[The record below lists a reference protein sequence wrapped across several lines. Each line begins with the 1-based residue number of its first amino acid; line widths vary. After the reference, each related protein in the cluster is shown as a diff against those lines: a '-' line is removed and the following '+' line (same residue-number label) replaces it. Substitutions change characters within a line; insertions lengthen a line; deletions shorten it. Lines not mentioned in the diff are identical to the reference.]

1 MIKKILLA
9 KFNVIIFLLFAFSV
23 KTNGQ
28 TSTSGGAYIWSTA
41 TSWTP
46 TVVPADAINVIVNN
60 PLTLD
65 QNLTIGTGNYTF
77 NQDVTDQPGGS
88 NYNLTNLNASGS
100 LTIASGTTTIG
111 GVTNIGGNAT
121 FTLTVKSGAT
131 LIIGTSGSTSN
142 NFLIGNKASITI
154 EQGATFIVYG
164 NIVNSN
170 STGAFIVNGLL
181 QVYGDYITDNGN
193 IDISGTTGQFYT
205 TGAMT
210 TQGSSSQ
217 IYGSS
222 NNCISNCSGTSLGC
236 GTSNPDNAYT
246 AKIAPQSQTVCS
258 GGTITTM
265 TFTTDAPSPTYQW
278 EYCLTAGGTYSTILG
293 QTSSSYAPSSLTVT
307 TWYRVKYTSSAS
319 GCGTKYS
326 APIPVY
332 VSASTYTQSTAGQTL
347 CGGVF
352 GPISVSAYGSSLTYQ
367 WYSNIGASNSGGS
380 LISGATS
387 NSYTPSSTTGGTQYY
402 YCVINS
408 SCVVPVKTAVSG
420 AFTVNLNSAV
430 ATSSSPVLCVN
441 TLMTNITHTTTGAT
455 GIGTGTGLPMG
466 LSASWSSNT
475 ITISGTPTVTGA
487 FNYSIPLTGGCGTV
501 SATGIITVNGN
512 NTVGVAS
519 SAPTL
524 CINTAL
530 TNITHA
536 TTGATGIGTATFP
549 AGVTAAWASN
559 TITISGTPTTSG
571 SFNYSI
577 PLTGGCGNVNA
588 TGTITVTANKTVGI
602 ASSTPTLCIN
612 STLTNITHTTTGT
625 TGIGTAIGLPAGVTV
640 AWVSNTITISGTP
653 SASGSFSYSIPL
665 TGGCGAVNATGTIT
679 VNPNVNIASVTG
691 ISSLC
696 IGGTATYTANTIVL
710 SGGTGAWNSSNS
722 AVATVNASGLVT
734 GVSAGA
740 CAIIYTITGGC
751 GGAIEAQQSVTVNAP
766 SAPVFTQT
774 DITQPNCSTST
785 GSVVLSGLPAG
796 NWTINPGA
804 ISGSTTTTTITGLS
818 PSTTNNFTVT
828 TANGCISPASA
839 DVVMNLASVTS
850 TWNGSS
856 WSPSAPTSADKIIF
870 NGNFSSTADL
880 VGCSCQVN
888 SGIIVV
894 NSGHTLT
901 LTNEVTVSGGS
912 LTFENNSSLLQING
926 NANTGNI
933 TYKRINTTIRE
944 TDYTYWSSP
953 VTAQTLKNLSP
964 KTPSNFFYSFNAAA
978 DDWNQESSANV
989 MSIGIGYIIRGPHY
1003 PSTPPPGFYEAP
1015 FQGVPNNGI
1024 VSVPIP
1030 FPGKETSN
1038 LIGNPY
1044 PSALNADL
1052 FLTTNS
1058 SVLDGTLYFWTHNTA
1073 IQLATNITNASA
1085 GSGAYAY
1092 TSDDYATYNLTG
1104 GVSTMIGNKVGG
1116 VEQIS
1121 NKPAG
1126 KITSGQA
1133 FFATGIAAGNVV
1145 FNNSMRVSGGVLGV
1159 NNSQFFKFSDSKQKP
1174 VSLAEKNRVWLN
1186 LTNTQGAFKQM
1197 LVGYIPDA
1205 TNGYDNAFDGESF
1218 DGNQFIDFYSINEN
1232 KNLAIQ
1238 GRTLPFD
1245 ENDQVP
1251 LGYSSTI
1258 KGVFSITIDE
1268 VDGLLASQDVF
1279 IEDKNTNSVKNLK
1292 EGAYSFATETGVFND
1307 RFVLRYVNTN
1317 KTLGNSDF
1325 EISDNTVLVSNKNK
1339 QIKINS
1345 SAETMN
1351 NIQVYNLLGKS
1362 LYQKTNVDA
1371 NELVISNLG
1380 INHQVLLV
1388 KIILQNGKTITKKIV
1403 Y

>member
-1 MIKKILLA
+1 MIKKILFTL
-9 KFNVIIFLLFAFSV
+9 FLGFV
-23 KTNGQ
+23 Q
-28 TSTSGGAYIWSTA
+28 
-41 TSWTP
+41 
-46 TVVPADAINVIVNN
+46 TVVLSQKNIYTGSNGGWNTASNWSLASVPTASHDVEIPSGKSVNISANSFAKSVSLSGTLTIDDGKYLRVYGDFIVNSTGN
-60 PLTLD
+60 FAMGGTNTPSFLGISGNYINNGITNFNKGSVVIAGDLTSNLSSNI
-65 QNLTIGTGNYTF
+65 QNL
-77 NQDVTDQPGGS
+77 GS
-88 NYNLTNLNASGS
+88 VVVG
-100 LTIASGTTTIG
+100 
-111 GVTNIGGNAT
+111 
-121 FTLTVKSGAT
+121 
-131 LIIGTSGSTSN
+131 
-142 NFLIGNKASITI
+142 
-154 EQGATFIVYG
+154 G
-164 NIVNSN
+164 NIV
-170 STGAFIVNGLL
+170 GAFTTNGNGSDQIYVVNI
-181 QVYGDYITDNGN
+181 YGN
-193 IDISGTTGQFYT
+193 IDITSTKFVEGTNVVAGVQPPSSDT
-205 TGAMT
+205 TL
-210 TQGSSSQ
+210 
-217 IYGSS
+217 IDLVNEFVYGSS
-222 NNCISNCSGTSLGC
+222 CPFVSSTANIFVCSGTNATFSVVFSSSPSTETPTYLWEVNMNNGS
-236 GTSNPDNAYT
+236 GWNSTGVTSATLTLNNVTVAMNSYKYR
-246 AKIAPQSQTVCS
+246 AKIAWNGCTKNGNYGVLIVNASPTTPSISSVAATCS
-258 GGTITTM
+258 ASGTSTISNYSSSNTY
-265 TFTTDAPSPTYQW
+265 TFTPIGP
-278 EYCLTAGGTYSTILG
+278 TAGIGGLVSGMTVGT
-293 QTSSSYAPSSLTVT
+293 SYQVT
-307 TWYRVKYTSSAS
+307 TNNGSCTSASSAS
-319 GCGTKYS
+319 FSNAAMLT
-326 APIPVY
+326 APATPAI
-332 VSASTYTQSTAGQTL
+332 SSTAATCSALGTST
-347 CGGVF
+347 
-352 GPISVSAYGSSLTYQ
+352 ISN
-367 WYSNIGASNSGGS
+367 YS
-380 LISGATS
+380 
-387 NSYTPSSTTGGTQYY
+387 
-402 YCVINS
+402 
-408 SCVVPVKTAVSG
+408 
-420 AFTVNLNSAV
+420 
-430 ATSSSPVLCVN
+430 
-441 TLMTNITHTTTGAT
+441 
-455 GIGTGTGLPMG
+455 
-466 LSASWSSNT
+466 SSNT
-475 ITISGTPTVTGA
+475 YTFTPIGPTAGVGGLVSGMSVGTSYQVTT
-487 FNYSIPLTGGCGTV
+487 N
-501 SATGIITVNGN
+501 NGSC
-512 NTVGVAS
+512 TSAS
-519 SAPTL
+519 SASFGNAAMLTTPATPAISSTAATCSAAGTSTISNYSSSNTYTFTPTGP
-524 CINTAL
+524 T
-530 TNITHA
+530 
-536 TTGATGIGTATFP
+536 
-549 AGVTAAWASN
+549 AGVGGLV
-559 TITISGTPTTSG
+559 SGMSVGTSYQVTTNNG
-571 SFNYSI
+571 SCTS
-577 PLTGGCGNVNA
+577 
-588 TGTITVTANKTVGI
+588 
-602 ASSTPTLCIN
+602 ASS
-612 STLTNITHTTTGT
+612 
-625 TGIGTAIGLPAGVTV
+625 A
-640 AWVSNTITISGTP
+640 
-653 SASGSFSYSIPL
+653 SFSNAAML
-665 TGGCGAVNATGTIT
+665 TL
-679 VNPNVNIASVTG
+679 PP
-691 ISSLC
+691 
-696 IGGTATYTANTIVL
+696 
-710 SGGTGAWNSSNS
+710 
-722 AVATVNASGLVT
+722 
-734 GVSAGA
+734 
-740 CAIIYTITGGC
+740 
-751 GGAIEAQQSVTVNAP
+751 AP
-766 SAPVFTQT
+766 TFTQT

-818 PSTTNNFTVT
+818 PSTTYNFTVT

-964 KTPSNFFYSFNAAA
+964 QTPSNFFYSFNAAA
-978 DDWNQESSANV
+978 DNWNQESSANV